1 MAELKNRK
9 SKNFFYL
16 FLMFII
22 TFSICLGFMEIFSKY
37 YYTDANYIAN
47 KEFDPQLGWIYIEGT
62 YSIKPPHSFKKHL
75 IHINKYGIRN
85 RVISNPMKSD
95 VRRIIVLGDSFTF
108 ASAIDGE
115 DIFTSKLEKILNQN
129 SNEKYEVINAG
140 VEGYGTVQEL
150 LLMRRLRD
158 NNITGEIYILM
169 VFLNDILDNLCLDYG
184 NLTENYA
191 QPMFEVGSH
200 NKLELKRAPQKKIDN
215 LSSFKSVENKK
226 FKLKFIETIKIKI
239 ESFLQNKPNLIN
251 FIAEN
256 LGISVKFPRVPGVIN
271 GWYHQN
277 ILERGMPILKES
289 IKEIRD
295 EARELHA
302 KLYIILIPSPIQ
314 IYSETYRTL
323 LKNTFPNDKIVE
335 KWDEDKLVPQKFM
348 KEISKEYNIPLLDL
362 YPILL
367 RENKSILYIP
377 LEGHFNRKG
386 HAIVADSIAKSLQ
399 LSNY

>member
-9 SKNFFYL
+9 SKKYFYW

-85 RVISNPMKSD
+85 REISNPMKSD

-158 NNITGEIYILM
+158 NLTQVSTYDLEIY
-169 VFLNDILDNLCLDYG
+169 F
-184 NLTENYA
+184 
-191 QPMFEVGSH
+191 
-200 NKLELKRAPQKKIDN
+200 
-215 LSSFKSVENKK
+215 
-226 FKLKFIETIKIKI
+226 
-239 ESFLQNKPNLIN
+239 
-251 FIAEN
+251 
-256 LGISVKFPRVPGVIN
+256 N
-271 GWYHQN
+271 GF
-277 ILERGMPILKES
+277 S
-289 IKEIRD
+289 
-295 EARELHA
+295 
-302 KLYIILIPSPIQ
+302 
-314 IYSETYRTL
+314 
-323 LKNTFPNDKIVE
+323 
-335 KWDEDKLVPQKFM
+335 
-348 KEISKEYNIPLLDL
+348 
-362 YPILL
+362 
-367 RENKSILYIP
+367 
-377 LEGHFNRKG
+377 
-386 HAIVADSIAKSLQ
+386 
-399 LSNY
+399 